1 MTIFNFLTLIG
12 GLAMFLFGM
21 DVMGKSLEKMGGSK
35 LGTIL
40 EKMTDSR
47 IKGVLLGLFV
57 TAVIQSSGAVTV
69 MAVGFVNSGIMA
81 LRQVIGIIMGANI
94 GTTVT
99 AWILSLAGIEGS
111 NIFINLLKPSS
122 FAPILAFIGI
132 ILVMFC
138 KGEKKHNIG
147 YIVLGFGLL
156 MIGMTTMSDSMEG
169 LKDVPKFTSILT
181 KFSNPILGILAGA
194 FLTTALQSS
203 SASVGIL
210 QALSTT
216 GSITVSAAFP
226 IILGQNIGSCT
237 TVLISS
243 IGASKNAKRAAA
255 AHLTFNVIGVIIAM
269 ILFYGSNAI
278 FGLPFFED
286 NVSPATIAI
295 IHSLFNI
302 FSTIILFPFGKQL
315 EKLMYVIIRD
325 DKNGKEV
332 QTDDNGL
339 VEERF
344 LINPGFALDKVKD
357 KCDEMATLAKNNISQ
372 SIEFI
377 KSYSHK
383 KDDAIKNNEKK
394 LDNYEDQLETYL
406 VKISAMDLN
415 VSDSM
420 RLNNYTHA
428 IGNFERM
435 GDYGYNILK
444 IKRKMHQDKI
454 HFSEEA
460 NRELEIMGRAVTEII
475 ENSTKAFIDDDV
487 ELAMT
492 VEPLEQVIDNLKAEL
507 RARHSKRMEQG
518 DCTFE
523 NGILFFDIQTRFSS
537 LIGLAFSKDITF
549 SGRSELWEY
558 GISMIQN
565 DNVNHQ
571 LWGYGFY
578 NVSLWVKWQW
588 YTIITEAHDQLLQM
602 VHDTGIIGTVLMYLT
617 FHFQLRGLNK
627 CKNILAR
634 NLIAAV
640 CFAMMIMC
648 ITEIY
653 SYHSYFYIIFAIAAR
668 SKNIIENRE
677 SIRSKN
683 V

>member
-1 MTIFNFLTLIG
+1 MTIYNFLTLVG

-111 NIFINLLKPSS
+111 NLFVNLLKPSS
-122 FAPILAFIGI
+122 FAPVLAFIGI

-138 KGEKKHNIG
+138 KGEKKHNVG

-169 LKDVPKFTSILT
+169 LKDVPQFTSILT

-216 GSITVSAAFP
+216 GSITVSSAFP

-243 IGASKNAKRAAA
+243 IGASKNAKRAAY
-255 AHLTFNVIGVIIAM
+255 AHLTFNVIGVVIAM
-269 ILFYGSNAI
+269 ALFYGSNAI
-278 FGLPFFED
+278 F
-286 NVSPATIAI
+286 
-295 IHSLFNI
+295 HSLFNI
-302 FSTIILFPFGKQL
+302 FATIILFPFGKQL
-315 EKLMYVIIRD
+315 EKLMCVLIKDGKD
-325 DKNGKEV
+325 DKEEQKDE
-332 QTDDNGL
+332 NGL

-344 LINPGFALDKVKD
+344 LISPGFALDKVKD
-357 KCDEMATLAKNNISQ
+357 KCDEMATLAQTNISQ

-383 KDDAIKNNEKK
+383 KDEAIKANEKR
-394 LDNYEDQLETYL
+394 LDDYEDQLETYL
-406 VKISAMDLN
+406 VKISSIDLN

-420 RLNNYTHA
+420 RLNNYSHA

-475 ENSTKAFIDDDV
+475 ENSTKAFINDDV

-507 RARHSKRMEQG
+507 RARHSKRMDQG
-518 DCTFE
+518 ECTFE
-523 NGILFFDIQTRFSS
+523 NGILFFDIVNSFERIADHCSNLAVCIIEFSQGHYQTHSYLKGVKNS
-537 LIGLAFSKDITF
+537 NNKTF
-549 SGRSELWEY
+549 MEQFETY
-558 GISMIQN
+558 
-565 DNVNHQ
+565 
-571 LWGYGFY
+571 
-578 NVSLWVKWQW
+578 
-588 YTIITEAHDQLLQM
+588 
-602 VHDTGIIGTVLMYLT
+602 
-617 FHFQLRGLNK
+617 LNK
-627 CKNILAR
+627 Y
-634 NLIAAV
+634 AV
-640 CFAMMIMC
+640 
-648 ITEIY
+648 
-653 SYHSYFYIIFAIAAR
+653 R
-668 SKNIIENRE
+668 
-677 SIRSKN
+677 
-683 V
+683 